1 VERPK
6 PNNVGEKTMAPLPSD
21 LQQRLDELD
30 ATDAAADAIVAGLSD
45 EQLHW
50 QPNGGKSWSI
60 AQCLEH
66 LATANSIYAK
76 PIRSAIDA
84 ARQRGLTREGPS
96 RSSFLG
102 EWFVRSLDVP
112 VKRRLRAPSNTR
124 PSSGLP
130 RDEVLRRYHEM
141 IQFARGLILDAAAI
155 DINRVTFQ
163 TPFFKFSRVRV
174 ATGLRVIL
182 AHNRRHLWQAAQVK
196 NHPQFPASSSSR

>member
-1 VERPK
+1 
-6 PNNVGEKTMAPLPSD
+6 MAALPSD
-21 LQQRLDELD
+21 LQERLAELD
-30 ATDAAADAIVAGLSD
+30 ATDRAADVLVAGLSE

-84 ARQRGLTREGPS
+84 ARQRGLTRGEPS
-96 RSSFLG
+96 RSTFLG

-112 VKRRLRAPSNTR
+112 VRRRLRAPSNTR

-130 RDEVLRRYHEM
+130 RDEVLRRYHDTN
-141 IQFARGLILDAAAI
+141 QFARQLILDAAGV
-155 DINRVTFQ
+155 DVNRATFR
-163 TPFFKFSRVRV
+163 TPFFRFSRVRI
-174 ATGLRVIL
+174 ATGLRVIV
-182 AHNRRHLWQAAQVK
+182 AHNRRHLWQAEQVK
-196 NHPQFPASSSSR
+196 KHPEFPASTSR